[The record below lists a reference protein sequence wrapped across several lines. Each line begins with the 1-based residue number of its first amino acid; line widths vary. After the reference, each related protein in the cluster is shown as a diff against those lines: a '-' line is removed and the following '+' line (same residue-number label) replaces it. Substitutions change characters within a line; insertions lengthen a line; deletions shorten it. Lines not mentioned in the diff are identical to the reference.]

1 MKSRQLALELPVR
14 PALGRDDFLL
24 ADCNGDAIAWLD
36 RWPDWPGRVLVV
48 HGPPGSGK
56 SHLAGVWRRLGGAI
70 EIEAGRLGDE
80 PPPAGASVL
89 LDDADRSLAGAASER
104 ALLHLLNYVRE
115 GGGSLL
121 LTGQTAPARWPVGL
135 PDLASRLAAAP
146 AVGIGTP
153 DDALL
158 AAILAKLFHD
168 RQVQVGPDVIS
179 YLLSRIER
187 SFAATRDIAHRLDA
201 AALGAKRPIT
211 VPLARRVLEDL

>member
-89 LDDADRSLAGAASER
+89 LDDADRSLAGAARER